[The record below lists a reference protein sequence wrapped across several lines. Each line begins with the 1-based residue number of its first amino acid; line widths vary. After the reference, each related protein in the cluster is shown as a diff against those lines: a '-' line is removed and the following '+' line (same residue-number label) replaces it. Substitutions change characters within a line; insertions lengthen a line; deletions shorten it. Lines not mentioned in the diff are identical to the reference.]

1 MTHTKGPW
9 KLLRTPF
16 NHDNFRDSVG
26 TDKRIIAWTLRH
38 YPGVPRTENSAE
50 IDQANA
56 RLIAAAP
63 ELLEALKLAGELVS
77 VARQHFPKSMH
88 NSDKFQLE
96 GTCVA
101 IGAAIAKATTGG
113 DRQ

>member
-1 MTHTKGPW
+1 MATNLNSHQEPAK
-9 KLLRTPF
+9 
-16 NHDNFRDSVG
+16 NAVSVCPKCG
-26 TDKRIIAWTLRH
+26 EVDESKA
-38 YPGVPRTENSAE
+38 
-50 IDQANA
+50 
-56 RLIAAAP
+56 